1 MTAHSVMTAEDFV
14 KYVRQFVE
22 NGEDPARIVS
32 DIEVNGPVDLNA
44 SEFVFGRRLSLK
56 RVHFHDDV
64 ILANCKFDNSVTLV
78 SCCFDRS
85 LNLGKTIFRN
95 GLSFTHCVFGSDD
108 KEHDRFAIILD
119 DASIRGDLVF
129 EHVKVVGCIS
139 ARRLQL
145 TGSLEFTACGV
156 TGDSLDERAVF
167 DASDAK
173 IKGSVIFET
182 GRLPPAPAPQSP
194 RRPRSFFRDRRK
206 AGVSVMLRGTK
217 VTDMVNLAWAKFEG
231 EVNLAFVK
239 CRSLESGAGIFARPP
254 GKKRISTAKQQSI
267 LPEETFDGARIDGP
281 LTLSGGDFGLIHLHG
296 ISVSGAMRL
305 VAGQS
310 GQILIEDAL
319 YNGGH
324 DERFIA
330 TSRLGHFIM
339 SSWRCSDFLT
349 MHASE
354 VIGKSVPSRTCGILI
369 KSSVIDR
376 GVSFWPG
383 AALQDTLEGYLERD
397 CAEKVPPKFFTTA
410 PIAGRVVNVDLDAA
424 DLDIV
429 AVESDGR
436 CRNLLNRW
444 RRQLVVFGNVL
455 IDHSSIGDDLLLT
468 GIDLIAKSE
477 ADDGRIE
484 VTDSKIDGNLV
495 FRSPVSFLADAQVDA
510 PLLRLFAQRLVVADR
525 ANLQQ
530 NPIQATSLSA
540 YTGWQND
547 FLFVPACCHMLDT
560 TGLRAVKI
568 DLTGLCVRKAFDQS
582 VDPAARV
589 APSHPAGKRDE
600 NPPNAVMGNVKA
612 DGKVATFARLSKN
625 ATAAI
630 YQKIDE
636 LRPKHNQEA
645 DKVDHQPAKINWPWE
660 LLTICFGQD
669 AASIK
674 LPDKRMEASAEI
686 SGSLDLQHSTIA
698 ELLISDA
705 SFRQHSAREKA
716 TDSGIVLDYTQISKL
731 YVARTESFPKAPG
744 HNGFPVPVS
753 LLDFSVKTWFLED
766 EDEGGDDNKLPTA
779 SKTAPYIDQETTTAG
794 PYLDLLEND
803 PAFRMSSYLAI
814 EKSLR
819 DRGLTDEAR
828 QIFIAGAYRDVR
840 TESSKNR
847 PVAAHD
853 APPATY
859 GAGKVEEDA
868 GTPWPG
874 WSPETWRNW
883 KVWRRA
889 EGRYRGS
896 TIVDIRRLLQSSNYS
911 ELVGYLKWWLAIFC
925 TAALFLFE
933 RSLISLGYLVIVFLS
948 LLALSKAAA
957 DRPGWRGYLKG
968 DLYLIWAFGAL
979 YAVVNIVTGPAY
991 VGAGYLAT
999 IVLSFIAVK
1008 GTLDLPADRRL
1019 RPDVVVYGACVV
1031 VGVFAVCALLL
1042 TPLLPVGSSLLAF
1055 IYLIIVLCLFFA
1067 IRGNLLRLRRPS
1079 REYLGF
1085 ALCFVWCVIAGG
1097 LSTYAV
1103 TGPSFIGFGALAL
1116 WVALLFPLSAAM
1128 RCFIDQLY
1136 WSLVDYGT
1144 SALRLAGVIFILMAI
1159 SFAFVSGDRQNFE
1172 STLLA
1177 QSIPL
1182 EKKPV
1187 KGNTPTP
1194 DEWVFGERVWMTLR
1208 YHVPLVGAIISDE
1221 WQPADSP
1228 LRFAGWTGADV
1239 KMDLLPSWP
1248 RGWAPHA
1255 PRARDWYGAML
1266 WMNWVLWP
1274 LFLPFLIH
1282 TLSRE
1287 R

>member
-1 MTAHSVMTAEDFV
+1 MTAHASVMTAEDFV

-22 NGEDPARIVS
+22 NGEDPAHIVS

-64 ILANCKFDNSVTLV
+64 ILGNCKFDNGVTLV
-78 SCCFDRS
+78 SCNFDRS
-85 LNLGKTIFRN
+85 LDLGKTIFRN
-95 GLSFTHCVFGSDD
+95 GLSFSCCVFGSDD
-108 KEHDRFAIILD
+108 REHDRLAIIFD
-119 DASIRGDLVF
+119 DASVRGDLVF

-145 TGSLEFTACGV
+145 TGNLQFAACVV
-156 TGDSLDERAVF
+156 TGKSLAERAVF

-173 IKGSVIFET
+173 IKGSVIFEA
-182 GRLPPAPAPQSP
+182 RQLSPVSSAAAAPAPQTP
-194 RRPRSFFRDRRK
+194 RRPRSFFRDSRK
-206 AGVSVMLRGTK
+206 SGTSVMLRGAK

-239 CRSLESGAGIFARPP
+239 CRSLESDAGIFARPP
-254 GKKRISTAKQQSI
+254 GKKRTSTANPKSI

-319 YNGGH
+319 YKGDH

-339 SSWRCSDFLT
+339 SSWRCRDFLT

-383 AALQDTLEGYLERD
+383 AVLQDNLEGYLERD
-397 CAEKVPPKFFTTA
+397 CAEKVPPRFFTTA
-410 PIAGRVVNVDLDAA
+410 PIDDRVVNVHSGAA
-424 DLDIV
+424 GFDIV

-436 CRNLLNRW
+436 HRNLLNRW
-444 RRQLVVFGNVL
+444 RRQLLVFGNVS

-468 GIDLIAKSE
+468 GIDLIAESE

-510 PLLRLFAQRLVVADR
+510 PLLRLFAQRLVVTDR
-525 ANLQQ
+525 AKRQQ
-530 NPIQATSLSA
+530 NPIQAASLSEH
-540 YTGWQND
+540 TGWRKD

-568 DLTGLCVRKAFDQS
+568 DLTGLCVRKAFDR
-582 VDPAARV
+582 ATRV
-589 APSHPAGKRDE
+589 ALSPAGKRDE
-600 NPPNAVMGNVKA
+600 NPPNAVMSNVKA
-612 DGKVATFARLSKN
+612 DDKVATFARLSRN
-625 ATAAI
+625 AAAAMHK
-630 YQKIDE
+630 KIDE
-636 LRPKHNQEA
+636 LRPTHNQ
-645 DKVDHQPAKINWPWE
+645 PGKINWPWE
-660 LLTICFGQD
+660 LLTICFGKR

-686 SGSLDLQHSTIA
+686 SGSLDLQHSTIG

-705 SFRQHSAREKA
+705 SFRQHSAQEKA

-731 YVARTESFPKAPG
+731 YVARTESTPKAPG

-766 EDEGGDDNKLPTA
+766 EDDNKSPTA

-868 GTPWPG
+868 ETPWPG

-883 KVWRRA
+883 KVWRRT

-896 TIVDIRRLLQSSNYS
+896 TIVDIRRLLQSLNYS
-911 ELVGYLKWWLAIFC
+911 EFVCYLKWWLAIFC

-957 DRPGWRGYLKG
+957 DRPGWRGCLKG
-968 DLYLIWAFGAL
+968 DLYLIWTFGAL
-979 YAVVNIVTGPAY
+979 YAVVNIVSGPAY

-1055 IYLIIVLCLFFA
+1055 IYLIIVLGLFFA

-1085 ALCFVWCVIAGG
+1085 AFCFVWCVIAGG

-1103 TGPSFIGFGALAL
+1103 TGPSFVGFGALAL

-1159 SFAFVSGDRQNFE
+1159 SFAFVSGDPRNFE
-1172 STLLA
+1172 ATLLA
-1177 QSIPL
+1177 KSIPL

-1187 KGNTPTP
+1187 KGNTPTT
-1194 DEWVFGERVWMTLR
+1194 DDWRFGERVWMTLR

-1221 WQPADSP
+1221 WQPADGP
-1228 LRFAGWTGADV
+1228 LRLAGLTGTDI
-1239 KMDLLPSWP
+1239 KMVLPASWP
-1248 RGWAPHA
+1248 QDWVSHG